1 MQLRLSV
8 LAAICAASIPVV
20 TFAEPPPPAW
30 SYTGKDSP
38 EHWGDIS
45 PVYATC
51 RLGKNQSPV
60 DLSTV
65 EATADNSAKF
75 HYEPLLYTVEHNGHT
90 IQATPAESVQALH
103 LGDKVFALKQFYF
116 HTPSEHTFLS
126 KYFPMEAHFVHQSEA
141 GELAVLAVMFEE
153 GKENPALAPL
163 LAKKLQAGEKEKLAE
178 KLDVMPL
185 FPEGQSHFRLNG
197 SLTTPPC
204 TEGVNWV
211 VFKTAVN
218 ASKAQLDAMRNMIGQ
233 ANNRPVQ
240 PLNARLVIE
249 E

>member
-1 MQLRLSV
+1 MGARHGGQGRGVRPHFYWLIKKFRTRIILRQSFNPTQPEALCNCV
-8 LAAICAASIPVV
+8 YLY
-20 TFAEPPPPAW
+20 W
-30 SYTGKDSP
+30 SQSAPHPSP
-38 EHWGDIS
+38 S
-45 PVYATC
+45 K
-51 RLGKNQSPV
+51 L
-60 DLSTV
+60 
-65 EATADNSAKF
+65 

-103 LGDKVFALKQFYF
+103 LGDKVFALKQFHF

-218 ASKAQLDAMRNMIGQ
+218 ASKAQLDAMRDMIGQ

>member
-1 MQLRLSV
+1 
-8 LAAICAASIPVV
+8 
-20 TFAEPPPPAW
+20 
-30 SYTGKDSP
+30 
-38 EHWGDIS
+38 
-45 PVYATC
+45 
-51 RLGKNQSPV
+51 
-60 DLSTV
+60 
-65 EATADNSAKF
+65 
-75 HYEPLLYTVEHNGHT
+75 
-90 IQATPAESVQALH
+90 
-103 LGDKVFALKQFYF
+103 
-116 HTPSEHTFLS
+116 
-126 KYFPMEAHFVHQSEA
+126 MEAHFVHQSEA

-218 ASKAQLDAMRNMIGQ
+218 ASKAQLDAMRDMIGH

>member
-1 MQLRLSV
+1 MLNKHLFLSLLMAV
-8 LAAICAASIPVV
+8 STATVS
-20 TFAEPPPPAW
+20 AETHHAHW
-30 SYTGKDSP
+30 SYTGENDAA
-38 EHWGDIS
+38 HWGDLS
-45 PVYATC
+45 EDFAVCKT
-51 RLGKNQSPV
+51 GKQQSPV
-60 DLSTV
+60 DFSATKAVKGKQPAYRYNVADYKV
-65 EATADNSAKF
+65 EN
-75 HYEPLLYTVEHNGHT
+75 NGHT
-90 IQATPAESVQALH
+90 LQATPQGKAQTIVIN
-103 LGDKVFALKQFYF
+103 GKTYTLKQFHF
-116 HTPSEHTFLS
+116 HTPSEHTF
-126 KYFPMEAHFVHQSEA
+126 KGKHFPMEAHFVHQSEA

-197 SLTTPPC
+197 SLTTPPF

-218 ASKAQLDAMRNMIGQ
+218 ASKAQLDAMRDMIGH

>member
-1 MQLRLSV
+1 MLCFQQR
-8 LAAICAASIPVV
+8 
-20 TFAEPPPPAW
+20 
-30 SYTGKDSP
+30 
-38 EHWGDIS
+38 
-45 PVYATC
+45 
-51 RLGKNQSPV
+51 
-60 DLSTV
+60 
-65 EATADNSAKF
+65 
-75 HYEPLLYTVEHNGHT
+75 
-90 IQATPAESVQALH
+90 AL
-103 LGDKVFALKQFYF
+103 
-116 HTPSEHTFLS
+116 
-126 KYFPMEAHFVHQSEA
+126 
-141 GELAVLAVMFEE
+141 
-153 GKENPALAPL
+153 
-163 LAKKLQAGEKEKLAE
+163 KLQAGEKEKLAE

-218 ASKAQLDAMRNMIGQ
+218 ASKAQLDAMRDMIGQ